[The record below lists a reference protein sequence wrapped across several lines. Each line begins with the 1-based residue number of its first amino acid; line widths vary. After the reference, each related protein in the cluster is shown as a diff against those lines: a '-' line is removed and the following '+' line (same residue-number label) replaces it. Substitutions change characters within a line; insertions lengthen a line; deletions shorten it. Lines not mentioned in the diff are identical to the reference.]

1 MTSQNL
7 STIQDWLPAMN
18 YYGYRQRLETLGIP
32 KTAHRVSILYWAEEV
47 MKHCFTIE
55 DYIQEF
61 SETNAHRDLRQL
73 VNAGFLTKVW
83 HDNTIYYVTH
93 FALSPQSPCV
103 CSHCGDFSIKKLIKL
118 RNKNV

>member
-1 MTSQNL
+1 MTSQDL
-7 STIQDWLPAMN
+7 SAIQDWLPAMR

-47 MKHCFTIE
+47 MKHCFTFE

-61 SETNAHRDLRQL
+61 SEANAHRDLRQL
-73 VNAGFLTKVW
+73 VQTGFLTKVW

-93 FALSPQSPCV
+93 FALSPQSPCM
-103 CSHCGDFSIKKLIKL
+103 CGYCGDFSIKKLIRL